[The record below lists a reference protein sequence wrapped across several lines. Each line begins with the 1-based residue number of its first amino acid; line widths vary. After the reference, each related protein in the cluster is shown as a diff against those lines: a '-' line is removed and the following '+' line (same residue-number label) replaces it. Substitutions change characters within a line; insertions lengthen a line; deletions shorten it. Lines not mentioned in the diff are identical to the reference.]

1 MRAAVRVV
9 DVVAVAIALAVIA
22 CGGGSRASAPGV
34 SNRPAVESGSGSG
47 SGSGSDAELA
57 MAQRFAD
64 RMCACTS
71 AACVNAVTEEQQAWE
86 RDESQHTTAMTD
98 DRVQALGPIHTRA
111 DRCALRYVPA
121 DDRP

>member
-9 DVVAVAIALAVIA
+9 DVVACALAVALVA
-22 CGGGSRASAPGV
+22 CGGGSAGSGSVP
-34 SNRPAVESGSGSG
+34 SNRPVVGSGSG
-47 SGSGSDAELA
+47 SAAADAELA

-98 DRVQALGPIHTRA
+98 DRAQALGPIHTRT
-111 DRCALRYVPA
+111 DRCALQYVPA